1 MSHHLSGPGQA
12 FAGAQG
18 SFVTVSL
25 LSAICLLSLPGVSGM
40 WPSSEQPA
48 GPGVA
53 QVLSDLYLTGYH
65 SYPQAPGWYPVS
77 GTWQE
82 APWWS

>member
-25 LSAICLLSLPGVSGM
+25 LSAICLLSVFLGCL
-40 WPSSEQPA
+40 A
-48 GPGVA
+48 CGP
-53 QVLSDLYLTGYH
+53 
-65 SYPQAPGWYPVS
+65 PVS
-77 GTWQE
+77 SLLALE
-82 APWWS
+82 